1 MRILVAGGAGFI
13 GTHLC
18 RYLLDKG
25 NEVICLDNLLT
36 GKRENIEP
44 LLKEKRFSFYEVDIT
59 KETQNSKLK
68 TQNFSEIDAVIHLA
82 SPASPLDYQRFPIQT
97 LDVGSNGT
105 KNLLDLSRK
114 NKSIFLL
121 ASTSEIYGDPE
132 VSPQSEDYWG
142 RVNPVGLRSVY
153 DESKRFAEALSS
165 AYQRKFN
172 LPVRIAR
179 IFNTY
184 GPLMKKDDGRV
195 IPNFINQA
203 LSEKPL
209 TIFGDGSQ
217 TRSFCYISDMIK
229 GLHKLLLS
237 DFIQPVNLGNP
248 EEISIK
254 ELAKV
259 TLKLTGSESRFVFKS
274 LPLDDP
280 KRRCPDIKRAKEILD
295 WQPKVGLE
303 EGLKRTISFFKNGR
317 I

>member
-1 MRILVAGGAGFI
+1 MKVLVAGGAGFI

-44 LLKEKRFSFYEVDIT
+44 LLKEKRFSFLKIDIT
-59 KETQNSKLK
+59 KNSELK
-68 TQNFSEIDAVIHLA
+68 TKNFARLDAVIHLA

-97 LDVGSNGT
+97 LEVGSIGT
-105 KNLLDLSRK
+105 KNLLELSRK

-132 VSPQSEDYWG
+132 ISPQSEDYWG

-153 DESKRFAEALSS
+153 DESKRFAEAITS
-165 AYQRKFN
+165 AYERRFN

-229 GLHKLLLS
+229 GLYKLLLS
-237 DFIQPVNLGNP
+237 DFSQPVNLGNP

-254 ELAKV
+254 ELAKI

-274 LPLDDP
+274 LPIDDP
-280 KRRCPDIKRAKEILD
+280 KRRCPDIKRAKEVLD